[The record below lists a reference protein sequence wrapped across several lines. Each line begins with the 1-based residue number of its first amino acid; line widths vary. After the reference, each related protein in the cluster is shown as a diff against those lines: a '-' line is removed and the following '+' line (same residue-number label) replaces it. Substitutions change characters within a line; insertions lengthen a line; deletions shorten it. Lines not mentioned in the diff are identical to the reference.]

1 MTTNMTQLHNTI
13 YVLIALI
20 TLCVSACDDEPTPEQ
35 MGGTAAGGEQGGG
48 AAAEVEQGGIN
59 TAGAEGGVVEV
70 AGVEVAGVE
79 TGGVELAGAEPG
91 GAEPPLA
98 GVVMGGACEADPCQN
113 GGLCQEVAGGFSCDC
128 REGFL
133 GETCA
138 ERVPTYVSFSG
149 GGWHS
154 HTSLAG
160 WVAGLLDSTGQDL
173 THAFEHVDS
182 ISANSGGGWFMSMLA
197 YSPSFVNGLEI
208 DRDQYAES
216 GYLGQVTSLFDGAL
230 NEEPCVGWGD
240 LLDSAVAGEM
250 VELICEYFPKHQGH
264 FGVYKLNRDEQGE
277 VHLNWH
283 RLVHQIV
290 YQPLGLEDEL
300 AGLTLSSTHLSW
312 ATNKSLMYASN
323 AMTDEVMLAYD
334 QDATLYWGI
343 YASLSADDALP
354 TQRGATPVTFTS
366 TGGSGAQAQPVFA
379 VGPLTLTHDE
389 VGLDPLTATI
399 GPVDTS
405 NVSIFDA
412 SIASSAALAFG
423 ASYGMLDALSPVS
436 TGLMTASWFL
446 SGLAPPADLTGGELR
461 FRADGRIYNEDGDV
475 GYESLDTLAETSTI
489 RLGDGGFVDNAAVT
503 TLVRHIQQ
511 NHQGDFKLVAF
522 MNSTSPQVSLGSFE
536 IPSSIQ
542 ELFIDP
548 AQLPEPGVKS
558 TCASPERC
566 LLTPSN
572 HVFTPSSWES
582 AELLWTYQES
592 EVTLR
597 YFRVS
602 VETQSNDTFSI
613 TAGQRGTLHLFV
625 HTTPSTSALPK
636 NQGELEA
643 YQAVYRVTRA
653 GIAEHGGAPWLKG
666 ALGLE

>member
-1 MTTNMTQLHNTI
+1 MSCI
-13 YVLIALI
+13 RSFPFVLI
-20 TLCVSACDDEPTPEQ
+20 TLISLWVSACDDDPKPEQ
-35 MGGTAAGGEQGGG
+35 GETQAGVEQDGAGSAGVDAPDMGGAQM
-48 AAAEVEQGGIN
+48 
-59 TAGAEGGVVEV
+59 AGAEEVGGEV
-70 AGVEVAGVE
+70 AGAEVV
-79 TGGVELAGAEPG
+79 GGEVAGAEPQ
-91 GAEPPLA
+91 PA
-98 GVVMGGACEADPCQN
+98 GVLMSGPCEGAPCQN
-113 GGLCQEVAGGFSCDC
+113 GGLCQELADSFTCEC
-128 REGFL
+128 RDGFL
-133 GETCA
+133 GDTCA

-173 THAFEHVDS
+173 THAFEHVDGL
-182 ISANSGGGWFMSMLA
+182 SANSGGGWFMSMLA
-197 YSPSFVNGLEI
+197 YSPSFVNGLEL

-216 GYLGQVTSLFDGAL
+216 GYLGQVTELFDGAL
-230 NEEPCVGWGD
+230 NDEPCVGWGD
-240 LLDSAVAGEM
+240 LLDSAVTGEM
-250 VELICEYFPKHQGH
+250 VELICEYFPKYQGH
-264 FGVYKLNRDEQGE
+264 FGVYKLNRDEQGQ

-283 RLVHQIV
+283 RLVHQVV

-300 AGLTLSSTHLSW
+300 AGITLSSPHLSW
-312 ATNKSLMYASN
+312 ASDKSLMYASN

-334 QDATLYWGI
+334 QDARLYWGI
-343 YASLSADDALP
+343 YASLSAGESLP
-354 TQRGATPVTFTS
+354 TQHGATPVVFTS
-366 TGGSGAQAQPVFA
+366 PGDSGAQAQPVFTA
-379 VGPLTLTHDE
+379 GALRLTHEE
-389 VGLDPLTATI
+389 VGVDPVSASI
-399 GPVDTS
+399 GAVDAS

-436 TGLMTASWFL
+436 TGLMTTSWFL

-461 FRADGRIYNEDGDV
+461 FRRDGRIYNEDGDV
-475 GYESLDTLAETSTI
+475 GYESFDSLASTGTV

-511 NHQGDFKLVAF
+511 NQQGDFQLVAF
-522 MNSTSPQVSLGSFE
+522 MNSTSPQVSLGTFE
-536 IPSSIQ
+536 LPSSIR
-542 ELFIDP
+542 ELFVDP

-572 HVFTPSSWES
+572 HVFTPASWDS
-582 AELLWTYQES
+582 AELLWVYQES

-613 TAGQRGTLHLFV
+613 TAGQRGTLHLFI
-625 HTTPSTSALPK
+625 HTTPRTSALPK
-636 NQGELEA
+636 NQSELEA
-643 YQAVYRVTRA
+643 YQDVYRVTRA
-653 GIAEHGGAPWLKG
+653 GIAEHGGALWLKR